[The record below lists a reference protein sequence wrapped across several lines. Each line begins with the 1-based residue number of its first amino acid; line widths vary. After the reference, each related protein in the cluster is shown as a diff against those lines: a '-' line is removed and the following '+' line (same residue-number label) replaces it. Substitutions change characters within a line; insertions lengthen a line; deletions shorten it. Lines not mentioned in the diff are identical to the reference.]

1 MWLVRIEGAPDGDSS
16 LARGHY
22 PRVASARIVPGK
34 RGPTKLQQLRE
45 QIGQGGQSLEEVE
58 RIARSIGAWEDR
70 FAARPAAEMLI
81 EQGAPGADV
90 MRKAIGR
97 MPFTGTDQRAEI
109 LREACRSAMTRDGI
123 PPDVERLARAFY
135 EKGRSRGQPR
145 PTAAPVTVMAGG
157 TDAYAP
163 IQPTG
168 SLDIFSAIA
177 KALRRLFGR

>member
-1 MWLVRIEGAPDGDSS
+1 
-16 LARGHY
+16 
-22 PRVASARIVPGK
+22 VPGK

-45 QIGQGGQSLEEVE
+45 QIGHGGQSLEEVE

-90 MRKAIGR
+90 MRKAIDR

-109 LREACRSAMTRDGI
+109 LREACRSAMTRDGV

-135 EKGRSRGQPR
+135 ERGRSRGQP
-145 PTAAPVTVMAGG
+145 PPAAAPVTVTGRGMD
-157 TDAYAP
+157 TYAP

>member
-1 MWLVRIEGAPDGDSS
+1 MWLVRIEGAPGGDSS

-45 QIGQGGQSLEEVE
+45 QIGQGGQSLDEVE

-81 EQGAPGADV
+81 EQGAPGAEV
-90 MRKAIGR
+90 MRKAIGH

-135 EKGRSRGQPR
+135 EKGRSRGHAPA
-145 PTAAPVTVMAGG
+145 PAPAAVTAGG
-157 TDAYAP
+157 ADAYAP

-168 SLDIFSAIA
+168 SLDLFSAIA
-177 KALRRLFGR
+177 NALRRLLGR

>member
-1 MWLVRIEGAPDGDSS
+1 M
-16 LARGHY
+16 
-22 PRVASARIVPGK
+22 K
-34 RGPTKLQQLRE
+34 
-45 QIGQGGQSLEEVE
+45 
-58 RIARSIGAWEDR
+58 
-70 FAARPAAEMLI
+70 
-81 EQGAPGADV
+81 
-90 MRKAIGR
+90 KAIGH

-123 PPDVERLARAFY
+123 PPDVERRARAFY
-135 EKGRSRGQPR
+135 ERGRGRR
-145 PTAAPVTVMAGG
+145 PAPAPAPMTVTEGG

>member
-1 MWLVRIEGAPDGDSS
+1 MWLVRTEGAPDGGSS

-34 RGPTKLQQLRE
+34 RGPTRLQQLRE
-45 QIGQGGQSLEEVE
+45 QIGEGGQSLDEVE
-58 RIARSIGAWEDR
+58 RIARSIGVWEDR

-90 MRKAIGR
+90 MKKTIGD
-97 MPFTGTDQRAEI
+97 MPFRGTDERAEI
-109 LREACRSAMTRDGI
+109 LRAACRSAMTRDGI
-123 PPDVERLARAFY
+123 PAGVERLARAFY
-135 EKGRSRGQPR
+135 ETGRGRGHAPAR
-145 PTAAPVTVMAGG
+145 APVMVTAGG

-163 IQPTG
+163 IEPTG
-168 SLDIFSAIA
+168 SLDVFGAIA

>member
-1 MWLVRIEGAPDGDSS
+1 MWLVRTEGVPDGDSS

-34 RGPTKLQQLRE
+34 RGPTKLQQLRD
-45 QIGQGGQSLEEVE
+45 QIRPAQSLDEVE

-81 EQGAPGADV
+81 EQGAPGAEV
-90 MRKAIGR
+90 MKKAIGH

-123 PPDVERLARAFY
+123 PPEVERLARAFY
-135 EKGRSRGQPR
+135 EKGRRRGHAPETSA
-145 PTAAPVTVMAGG
+145 PAAVTTGG
-157 TDAYAP
+157 MYAYAP

-168 SLDIFSAIA
+168 SLDIFSALA

>member
-1 MWLVRIEGAPDGDSS
+1 
-16 LARGHY
+16 
-22 PRVASARIVPGK
+22 VPGK
-34 RGPTKLQQLRE
+34 RGPTRLQQLRE
-45 QIGQGGQSLEEVE
+45 QIGQGGQSLDEVE

-81 EQGAPGADV
+81 EQGAPGAEV
-90 MRKAIGR
+90 MKKAIGH

-123 PPDVERLARAFY
+123 PPDVERQARAFY
-135 EKGRSRGQPR
+135 ETGRSRGRAAATP
-145 PTAAPVTVMAGG
+145 APVAVTAGG

-163 IQPTG
+163 IEPTG
-168 SLDIFSAIA
+168 SLDIFRAIA

>member
-1 MWLVRIEGAPDGDSS
+1 MWLVRAEGAPDGDSS

-45 QIGQGGQSLEEVE
+45 QIGSGGQSLDEVE

-81 EQGAPGADV
+81 EQGAPGAEV
-90 MRKAIGR
+90 MKKAIGN

-123 PPDVERLARAFY
+123 PPSVERLARAFY
-135 EKGRSRGQPR
+135 ERGRSRGR
-145 PTAAPVTVMAGG
+145 PSAPSPVAVTAGG

-163 IQPTG
+163 IEPTG
-168 SLDIFSAIA
+168 SLDILGAIA

>member
-1 MWLVRIEGAPDGDSS
+1 M
-16 LARGHY
+16 
-22 PRVASARIVPGK
+22 PGK

-45 QIGQGGQSLEEVE
+45 QIKPAQSLDEVE

-81 EQGAPGADV
+81 EQGAPGAEV
-90 MRKAIGR
+90 MRKSIGR

-109 LREACRSAMTRDGI
+109 LRDACRSAMTRDGI
-123 PPDVERLARAFY
+123 PPEVERLARAFY
-135 EKGRSRGQPR
+135 EKGRSR
-145 PTAAPVTVMAGG
+145 APAPAPSPVAMAAGG

-177 KALRRLFGR
+177 NALRRLFGR

>member
-1 MWLVRIEGAPDGDSS
+1 M
-16 LARGHY
+16 
-22 PRVASARIVPGK
+22 PGK

-45 QIGQGGQSLEEVE
+45 QIKPGQSLDEVE
-58 RIARSIGAWEDR
+58 RIARSILAWEDR

-81 EQGAPGADV
+81 EQGAPGAEV

-109 LREACRSAMTRDGI
+109 LRDACRSAMTRDGI
-123 PPDVERLARAFY
+123 PPEVERLARAFY
-135 EKGRSRGQPR
+135 EKGRSRGHAPA
-145 PTAAPVTVMAGG
+145 PAPVATTAGG

-177 KALRRLFGR
+177 GALRRLFGR